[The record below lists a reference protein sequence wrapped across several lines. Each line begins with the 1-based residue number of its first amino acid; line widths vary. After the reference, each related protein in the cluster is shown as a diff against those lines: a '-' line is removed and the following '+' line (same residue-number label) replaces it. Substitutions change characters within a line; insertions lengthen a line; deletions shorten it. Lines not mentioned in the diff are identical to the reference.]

1 MSTNEPEFFAPPL
14 PDLLRLRSSRVVGV
28 LPGLDEASESLA
40 ELSDAGFAPDEI
52 HAICGEEG
60 VRRLDPSGKHH
71 GLRGRLVRAVENVAA
86 ADDTLFEYAD
96 DLAAGAVIVSVPAL
110 DDDTRTRAAHVLREH
125 GATKMRYFGTATITE
140 LG

>member
-1 MSTNEPEFFAPPL
+1 
-14 PDLLRLRSSRVVGV
+14 
-28 LPGLDEASESLA
+28 
-40 ELSDAGFAPDEI
+40 
-52 HAICGEEG
+52 
-60 VRRLDPSGKHH
+60 
-71 GLRGRLVRAVENVAA
+71 VAA

-110 DDDTRTRAAHVLREH
+110 DDEARARAAHVLREH